1 MIHFNFSET
10 GPYQSIS
17 ATSVRMPKML
27 QRIQQIG
34 RLNFSFHDDDGD
46 DNYGA
51 DHLSTGE
58 EEHSIQDNRTGRLG
72 G

>member
-1 MIHFNFSET
+1 
-10 GPYQSIS
+10 
-17 ATSVRMPKML
+17 ML
-27 QRIQQIG
+27 QRFQQIG

-46 DNYGA
+46 DNNGA

-58 EEHSIQDNRTGRLG
+58 EEHRIQDNRTGRLG